1 MVVAKRQRR
10 EKPAKIEQRKVRG
23 PEWEPQVKQTAL
35 LTRPIYLEQAHGGGD
50 KCIKGG
56 SLEGLGPLFSS
67 SFGSAHL
74 LEGVLSFVFPNGTEL
89 WHQFHRFNFLR
100 QRDRTEEMTLSPD
113 ISINEKKN
121 FCCIWAITHFGLIC
135 DCKQLKLKYW
145 DLPVGFWEDENLQYG
160 TLV

>member
-23 PEWEPQVKQTAL
+23 PEGEPQVNQTAL
-35 LTRPIYLEQAHGGGD
+35 LTRPIYLEQAHRGGD

-89 WHQFHRFNFLR
+89 WHQFHRFNFLQ

-121 FCCIWAITHFGLIC
+121 FCCI
-135 DCKQLKLKYW
+135 
-145 DLPVGFWEDENLQYG
+145 
-160 TLV
+160 